1 MVVETENLKSDG
13 ARRSASVW
21 LRRMKEAAMADSDF
35 QAVTILE
42 SREESA
48 AAADTGGGGPG
59 RHEVIAWA
67 PPPHRV
73 VD

>member
-21 LRRMKEAAMADSDF
+21 PRRMKEAAMADSDF

-59 RHEVIAWA
+59 RREVIAWA
-67 PPPHRV
+67 PPPRRV